1 MPTTVATAKQ
11 TTASNLPNLAP
22 VAARSAEVVLKG
34 QPVVTLQNVIMALPG
49 ICTEPGL
56 FCSLEGQAWVSATEG
71 TVFLGPS
78 ARLIADGFVNM
89 LGIGNWHRACNLD
102 GLFLALT
109 GIGQVEVQVFQAK
122 TGYPFEWLCSEV
134 CALSPDIESLFDLS
148 LYAVNGADGAIWL
161 AVRNCSSDTVATLS
175 AARYLTRGSMPED
188 LKLAVCVAQQVNPGP
203 RAGLLQAVV
212 ADWCTK
218 VAGAGVVGAFSGQ
231 TALAQLQAA
240 KAQGFT
246 HAVLMDS
253 STLVTPETLTRVL
266 GFLAL
271 ARDRTAA
278 VGATLLDPADKWF
291 IAENGVMAD
300 IDGKPAPQFRGTDLR
315 DRMQIVSMECELA
328 EADPED
334 LLLQAGFIGLS
345 LEQVGYSA
353 RAGEGLD
360 AYLSLQGVRLHQLS
374 GLVVHRDAKVDAAA
388 GPTVTLQHVIY
399 PEKGLCTEAAMYY
412 HANGPLN
419 HNDSTGALHID
430 QRTIVHFDSYFNAL
444 NIGKWHAACKPD
456 GLFLGLTG
464 RGRVLVKVFHA
475 IPDRSWELLCDAP
488 HTLSTAIETLIDL
501 SDYAKTAVTGMIYF
515 ELHAIG
521 AGVQL
526 QGARFAVPG
535 QINPD
540 VRLCLSIT
548 TFKRETEVENTAR
561 RMALYFETCDFAEQ
575 MHLNIVDN
583 GNSAR
588 IIESDMITR
597 IPNANLG
604 GAGGFT
610 RGLIEAEK
618 AGYSHVLFMDDDAAI
633 PMEALHRA
641 YAFLTLSKDPKAVVA
656 GAMISNS
663 DKWRMWENG
672 AVFDRGCRPLFS
684 GTDLRNWTDV
694 MNMEFQSAASRSSR
708 LYGGWWFFAFPVAQ
722 VSRYPFPF
730 FVRGDDINF
739 SLANDFNITTLNG
752 VVSFA
757 EDFSDKE
764 SPMTLYLD
772 LRNHMV
778 QHLTL
783 EKMEVGPLRIIRM
796 ALGFFYRNIVKFQY
810 ETVEA
815 LMMAWRDVLKGPEF
829 FAQNADAAAQRT
841 AIKAIYKTE
850 AWQPVGDFNL
860 TERRRF
866 WAGELG
872 WKRSLF
878 RITANGH
885 LLPFFN
891 IWGNRV
897 LIQPRDRSNFF
908 PVWGASRITFLNA
921 TRDKAY
927 TVRQS

>member
-1 MPTTVATAKQ
+1 
-11 TTASNLPNLAP
+11 
-22 VAARSAEVVLKG
+22 
-34 QPVVTLQNVIMALPG
+34 MALPG

-56 FCSLEGQAWVSATEG
+56 FYKLKGQAWVSATEG

-89 LGIGNWHRACNLD
+89 LGIGNWHRACKLD

-109 GIGQVEVQVFQAK
+109 GSGQVEVQVFQAK
-122 TGYPFEWLCSEV
+122 TGYPFERLCSEV
-134 CALSPDIESLFDLS
+134 CALSLDSETFLDLS
-148 LYAVNGADGAIWL
+148 LYTVNGASGAIWL
-161 AVRNCSSDTVATLS
+161 AVRNCSADMVATVT
-175 AARYLTRGSMPED
+175 AARYLTRGTVSDGMR
-188 LKLAVCVAQQVNPGP
+188 LAVCIAQQADTGAQ
-203 RAGLLQAVV
+203 AGFLQAVV
-212 ADWCTK
+212 EGWCAK
-218 VAGAGVVGAFSGQ
+218 GVGAGVLRAADGL
-231 TALAQLQAA
+231 TALAQLRDA
-240 KAQGFT
+240 KVQGFT
-246 HAVLMDS
+246 HAVLMDP
-253 STLVTPETLTRVL
+253 STIVASETLSRVMA
-266 GFLAL
+266 FLAL
-271 ARDRTAA
+271 ARDTGAA

-291 IAENGVMAD
+291 IAENGVLAD
-300 IDGKPAPQFRGTDLR
+300 RDGKPAPQHRGTDLR
-315 DRMQIVSMECELA
+315 DRMQIVTMECELA
-328 EADPED
+328 EADP
-334 LLLQAGFIGLS
+334 LALRRQAEFIGLS
-345 LEQVGYSA
+345 LA
-353 RAGEGLD
+353 RVSVKDANVAGGDMD
-360 AYLSLQGVRLHQLS
+360 AYLRLQEVSLHQLS
-374 GLVVHRDAKVDAAA
+374 GLVIHRDVKVDATA
-388 GPTVTLQHVIY
+388 GALVTLQHVIY
-399 PEKGLCTEAAMYY
+399 PEIGLCTEAAMYY
-412 HANGPLN
+412 HAADPL
-419 HNDSTGALHID
+419 DYDDGTGALNID
-430 QRTIVHFDSYFNAL
+430 RRTVVKFDSYFNAL

-456 GLFLGLTG
+456 GLFLGLKG

-475 IPDRSWELLCDAP
+475 VADRSWELLCDAP
-488 HTLSTAIETLIDL
+488 YTMSSAIETLIDL
-501 SDYAKTAVTGMIYF
+501 SGYAKTAVIGMIYF
-515 ELHAIG
+515 ELQAIG

-548 TFKRETEVENTAR
+548 TFKREAEVENTAR
-561 RMALYFETCDFAEQ
+561 RMAMYFETCDFARQ

-588 IIESDMITR
+588 ILESEMITR

-618 AGYSHVLFMDDDAAI
+618 ANFSHVLFMDDDAAI

-641 YAFLTLSKDPKAVVA
+641 YAFLTLSKDPKAAVA

-672 AVFDRGCRPLFS
+672 AVFDGGCRPLFN
-684 GTDLRNWTDV
+684 GTDLREWTDV
-694 MNMEFQSAASRSSR
+694 MNMELQSAAARSSKT
-708 LYGGWWFFAFPVAQ
+708 YGGWWFFAFPVAQ

-829 FAQNADAAAQRT
+829 FAQNADAAAQRAANT
-841 AIKAIYKTE
+841 AA
-850 AWQPVGDFNL
+850 A
-860 TERRRF
+860 R
-866 WAGELG
+866 
-872 WKRSLF
+872 
-878 RITANGH
+878 
-885 LLPFFN
+885 
-891 IWGNRV
+891 
-897 LIQPRDRSNFF
+897 
-908 PVWGASRITFLNA
+908 
-921 TRDKAY
+921 
-927 TVRQS
+927 